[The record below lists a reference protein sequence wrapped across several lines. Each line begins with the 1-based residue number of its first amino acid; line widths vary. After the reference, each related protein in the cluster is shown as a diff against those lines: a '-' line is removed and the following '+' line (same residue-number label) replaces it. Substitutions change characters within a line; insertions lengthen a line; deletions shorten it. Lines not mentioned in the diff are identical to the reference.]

1 MQSAANYRIQIED
14 SRGEKRGKGCASDSR
29 KLCAINMAY
38 DCSEFDGIC
47 EQIIIVHR
55 GTTNHQRKHRRT
67 EKKQR
72 EPGNENRSRRRRR
85 IMAAAAGRGTLAMA
99 VRCCLYI
106 ELPAAGLQT
115 LAVLKFTRLPL
126 SIRGTRARSWN
137 PLGSLP
143 FLVGAH
149 GPLLH

>member
-72 EPGNENRSRRRRR
+72 EPGNENRSEIEEGGEEERRRRPG
-85 IMAAAAGRGTLAMA
+85 IGRWRWLSGVA
-99 VRCCLYI
+99 YI
-106 ELPAAGLQT
+106 
-115 LAVLKFTRLPL
+115 
-126 SIRGTRARSWN
+126 
-137 PLGSLP
+137 
-143 FLVGAH
+143 
-149 GPLLH
+149 

>member
-1 MQSAANYRIQIED
+1 MQSAANYTIQIED

-72 EPGNENRSRRRRR
+72 ENQATKIDRKSKKAEKKNGGG
-85 IMAAAAGRGTLAMA
+85 GRA
-99 VRCCLYI
+99 
-106 ELPAAGLQT
+106 
-115 LAVLKFTRLPL
+115 
-126 SIRGTRARSWN
+126 
-137 PLGSLP
+137 
-143 FLVGAH
+143 
-149 GPLLH
+149 